1 MDNSDDPISILCVD
15 KGKLLAAQFKEVFDE
30 DQVSIAFERSLETVV
45 DRFEKERFDLMLFS
59 GSMARNQQSDALD
72 ILELISAKC
81 PQTQILL
88 FMTPGSLKFANLGL
102 RAGAYHYSTLPIS
115 NEELKL
121 LVGSAIQAKPQLGP
135 NMLFKAEAEK
145 TTFESMVGRSSVM
158 QKTYRQIRQAAAT
171 DIPVLISGETG
182 TGKEL
187 VAQAIHELSAR
198 AQAPCIPVHIA
209 SLPQDLVASE
219 LFGHVAGAFT
229 GASKLRKGCFEQAED
244 GTVFLDE
251 IGTIDQKM
259 QVSLLR
265 LLETNRFSRIGTQ
278 DSQNNNAR
286 VIAATN
292 ANLEDEVRM
301 GNFREDLYYR
311 LDVLRIEMP
320 PLRDRN
326 GDIPLLVS
334 HFIKHACDDFKK
346 NIRGMSSDFINCVE
360 AYPWPGNVRELKNAI
375 QRAVISATE
384 DVLRIGNLPDR
395 VSRNQDREARMT
407 IRVGMTLA
415 QVEKELIIRT
425 LDYTGGNRSRTSEIL
440 GISRRSLYNKMDRY
454 GLSMKF
460 PKA

>member
-1 MDNSDDPISILCVD
+1 MDSSELPISILCVD
-15 KGKLLAAQFKEVFDE
+15 KGKLLADQVKEVFDE
-30 DQVSIAFERSLETVV
+30 DQVAIAFERSLETVV

-59 GSMARNQQSDALD
+59 GSMARNQQSGALD

-88 FMTPGSLKFANLGL
+88 FMPPSALKFANLGL

-121 LVGSAIQAKPQLGP
+121 LIGSAIQAKPQLGP
-135 NMLFKAEAEK
+135 NMLLKAETEK

-198 AQAPCIPVHIA
+198 AHAPCIPVHIA

-229 GASKLRKGCFEQAED
+229 GASKLRKGCFEQAEG

-265 LLETNRFSRIGTQ
+265 LLETNEFSRIGSQ
-278 DSQNNNAR
+278 DSQNANAR

-292 ANLEDEVRM
+292 ADLEDEVRM

-311 LDVLRIEMP
+311 LDVLSIEMP
-320 PLRDRN
+320 PLRERN

-334 HFIKHACDDFKK
+334 HFIKQACDDFKK

-384 DVLRIGNLPDR
+384 DVLRTGNLPDR
-395 VSRNQDREARMT
+395 VSRNQDREARVT

-460 PKA
+460 QKT

>member
-1 MDNSDDPISILCVD
+1 MDNPDDPIRVLCVD
-15 KGKLLAAQFKEVFDE
+15 KGKLLADQVKEVFDE
-30 DQVSIAFERSLETVV
+30 DQVTIDFERSLETVV

-88 FMTPGSLKFANLGL
+88 FMPPGALKFANLGL

-121 LVGSAIQAKPQLGP
+121 LMGSAIQAQPQLGP
-135 NMLFKAEAEK
+135 NMLLKSEAEK

-229 GASKLRKGCFEQAED
+229 GASRLRKGCFEQAEG

-251 IGTIDQKM
+251 IGTIDQRM
-259 QVSLLR
+259 QISLLR
-265 LLETNRFSRIGTQ
+265 LLETSEFSRIG
-278 DSQNNNAR
+278 SQVSRKAEAR

-292 ANLEDEVRM
+292 SNLEDEVRL

-311 LDVLRIEMP
+311 LDVLSIEMP
-320 PLRDRN
+320 PLRERN

-334 HFIKHACDDFKK
+334 HFIKQACDDFKK

-375 QRAVISATE
+375 QSAVISATE
-384 DVLRIGNLPDR
+384 DVLRTGNLPGR
-395 VSRNQDREARMT
+395 VSQNQDRETRMT

-425 LDYTGGNRSRTSEIL
+425 LDHTGGNRSRTSEIL

-454 GLSMKF
+454 RLSMKF
-460 PKA
+460 PKI